1 MRRSLT
7 VAVQSGSGQNQG
19 FRTARVGACLLCGLA
34 ALPAQDRTPSETFRA
49 QTKVVQVPVVVTGK
63 DGRTVDDLMAA
74 DFSVLDNGVPQP
86 VTMDDFISG
95 LPPISLAIAI
105 QSSETLKLALA
116 KISRIGNM
124 IQPLVTGSRGQA
136 AVVTFDKEITWLQDF
151 TRESRKISDAVKS
164 LKAGGPAGARM
175 FDTIAEVAGR
185 MQQRPG
191 RRVLLLISEAR
202 DRGSKTKFQEAMEA
216 VEREGI
222 EVFGA
227 HYSSYAM
234 SWISK
239 PEDFPQQNEL
249 NEMFFAQLARLGA
262 TNHVQALALAT
273 GGSDFPL
280 VREHGIEDAIQKL
293 GAEVYSQYILS
304 FPQRGDAAGLHQI
317 DVTVPHRADLR
328 IRSRRVYWAD

>member
-1 MRRSLT
+1 MKYVPRIAAG
-7 VAVQSGSGQNQG
+7 V
-19 FRTARVGACLLCGLA
+19 LCCLA
-34 ALPAQDRTPSETFRA
+34 ALPAQDRTQPSQTPAAQTFRA

-63 DGRTVDDLMAA
+63 DGQNINDLMAA
-74 DFSVLDNGVPQP
+74 DFRVLDNGVPQP

-95 LPPISLAIAI
+95 LPPISLVIAI
-105 QSSETLKLALA
+105 QLSETSKLALA

-124 IQPLVTGSRGQA
+124 IQPLVTGTKGQA
-136 AVVTFDKEITWLQDF
+136 AVVTFDKEIAWLQDF

-164 LKAGGPAGARM
+164 LKPGPAAGARM
-175 FDTIAEVAGR
+175 FDTVAEVAGR
-185 MQQRPG
+185 MRQRPG
-191 RRVLLLISEAR
+191 RRVLLLISESR
-202 DRGSKTKFQEAMEA
+202 DRGSETKFQDAMEA

-239 PEDFPQQNEL
+239 PEDFPAQNEL

-262 TNHVQALALAT
+262 TNQVQALALAT
-273 GGSDFPL
+273 GGSDFPFL
-280 VREHGIEDAIQKL
+280 KERGIEDAIEKL

-304 FPQRGDAAGLHQI
+304 FPQRGDGAGMHRI
-317 DVTVPHRADLR
+317 DVTVPNRTDLR
-328 IRSRRVYWAD
+328 VRSRRVYWAD